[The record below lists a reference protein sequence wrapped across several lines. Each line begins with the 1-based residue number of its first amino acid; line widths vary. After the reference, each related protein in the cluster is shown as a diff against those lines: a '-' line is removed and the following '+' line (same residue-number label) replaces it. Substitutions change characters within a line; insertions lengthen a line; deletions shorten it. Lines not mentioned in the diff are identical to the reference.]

1 MHQQQR
7 LRGQAARPITCGLIH
22 QAYLSDGRSR
32 IQHDPRAPPSR
43 RPTRVASS
51 RRCPGAGTCCAA
63 IGQVLADCVLAP
75 AQVAGNNSTL
85 LVDGTIAPTWD
96 WSAIPDLFSG
106 KAGYAGMNIQIAATM
121 TGQVA
126 AIGPIPVRGAPTRR
140 TRSRGTLHD
149 SQATFNISLSAIRTG
164 VEHAIAH
171 LKTWRMLSE
180 EGGRYRPPPPNTARC
195 SRPSPAFSSSAITFS
210 LMNKP
215 PGGNQLPGQWL
226 WAQH

>member
-1 MHQQQR
+1 MAREARDITMHQQQR

-164 VEHAIAH
+164 ASM
-171 LKTWRMLSE
+171 R
-180 EGGRYRPPPPNTARC
+180 
-195 SRPSPAFSSSAITFS
+195 SPTS
-210 LMNKP
+210 K
-215 PGGNQLPGQWL
+215 PGGCYQRKAAGTGRHRQIRRDAQGHHRAFLLQQLL
-226 WAQH
+226 SAL